1 MTEETDKKESRKKS
15 FNIDGLSAPNQA
27 FFEEILE
34 STQQS
39 PTKTIDRICN
49 VARKKVEDTAAKPER
64 NMFPPLCGWA
74 IFDEEYGDICIA
86 GLKKP
91 VRRAILPWRQI
102 KYLKCE
108 ICELLTLKRKEQKIL
123 EKIEAKPTLP
133 LLIND
138 HTAYKAQR
146 DITLIAQRYKTLSPS
161 EISQHIKEDRGEDR
175 TPASI
180 SMWLMRHP
188 EETALLTAYIEV
200 QAKMSDEEKKKAL
213 DDLQIILK
221 EKKKPFV
228 PLSSLNKDISL
239 V

>member
-102 KYLKCE
+102 KYLKCDL
-108 ICELLTLKRKEQKIL
+108 CELLTLKRKEQKIL
-123 EKIEAKPTLP
+123 EKLEVKPTMP

-138 HTAYKAQR
+138 HSAYQARR
-146 DITLIAQRYKTLSPS
+146 DILLIAQKYETLSPS
-161 EISQHIKEDRGEDR
+161 EIAQHIKEDRGEDR
-175 TPASI
+175 SRESI
-180 SMWLMRHP
+180 SMWLKRHP
-188 EETALLTAYIEV
+188 EETAELKAYIEIR
-200 QAKMSDEEKKKAL
+200 ATMSAEEKKKAL
-213 DDLQIILK
+213 DDLKIIIE

-228 PLSSLNKDISL
+228 LRSSLNKDRS
-239 V
+239 VV